1 MGFVVGELLGLVL
14 TSAMVDLESLSQ
26 TIAKIDKIIAELR
39 AASPAGN
46 SEPVHIVL
54 APTHRR

>member
-1 MGFVVGELLGLVL
+1 MVGEMLGLVL